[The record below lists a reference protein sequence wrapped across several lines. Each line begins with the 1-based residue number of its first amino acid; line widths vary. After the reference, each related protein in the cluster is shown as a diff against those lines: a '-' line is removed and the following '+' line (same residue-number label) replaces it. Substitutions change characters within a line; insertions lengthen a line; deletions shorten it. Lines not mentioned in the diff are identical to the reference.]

1 MALTFNDPLTF
12 KQDVKSSV
20 EPIIIYRI
28 NDPTSSVSLYINPQ
42 RISIRQSKVMQ
53 QVQTNTGWVFQH
65 WGYEPIV
72 ISYSGVTGYINPWKE
87 YEEHELIAAAAL
99 AKGTDGGIMQSNLIR
114 ILNDTSPYTTPAYKA
129 LAKLRVFYEEP
140 QKQLQ
145 GLGAD
150 LTKITADVDTQLK
163 QLALKFL
170 YRADAY
176 EGYLTRFEF
185 NESEDSPW
193 MWNYTME
200 FKAYTSNYDT
210 STANLLHTYRGDA
223 IKEGKCDDEILKS
236 VMGNLL
242 NNSMTVSN

>member
-1 MALTFNDPLTF
+1 MIFSDPLTF

-28 NDPTSSVSLYINPQ
+28 NDPTSSISLYINPQ
-42 RISIRQSKVMQ
+42 RISIRQGKVMQ

-72 ISYSGVTGYINPWKE
+72 ISYSGVTGYINP
-87 YEEHELIAAAAL
+87 YNI
-99 AKGTDGGIMQSNLIR
+99 GI
-114 ILNDTSPYTTPAYKA
+114 DTSKDTSTSLTKPPDPNMIPTPYSTPAYKA
-129 LAKLRVFYEEP
+129 LAKLRDFYEAP

-145 GLGAD
+145 GMGAD
-150 LTKITADVDTQLK
+150 LTKITSNIDAKLK

-176 EGYLTRFEF
+176 DGYLTRFEF

-200 FKAYTSNYDT
+200 FKAYNSNYNVD
-210 STANLLHTYRGDA
+210 SLELNILQSYMDEANKAG
-223 IKEGKCDDEILKS
+223 IIDDSILKNS
-236 VMGNLL
+236 IKNIL
-242 NNSMTVSN
+242 NTTTATTN

>member
-1 MALTFNDPLTF
+1 MIFSDPLTF

-28 NDPTSSVSLYINPQ
+28 NDPTSNVSLYINPQ
-42 RISIRQSKVMQ
+42 RISIRQAKVMQ
-53 QVQTNTGWVFQH
+53 QIQTNTGWVFQH

-72 ISYSGVTGYINPWKE
+72 ISYSGVTGYINP
-87 YEEHELIAAAAL
+87 YNI
-99 AKGTDGGIMQSNLIR
+99 GI
-114 ILNDTSPYTTPAYKA
+114 DTSEENRAVKPPDPNMIPTPYSTPAYKA
-129 LAKLRVFYEEP
+129 LAKLRDFYEAP

-145 GLGAD
+145 GMGAD
-150 LTKITADVDTQLK
+150 LTKITSNIDAKLK

-176 EGYLTRFEF
+176 DGYLTRFEF

-200 FKAYTSNYDT
+200 FKAYNSNYSSSYNTNLITNYMDD
-210 STANLLHTYRGDA
+210 ANKAG
-223 IKEGKCDDEILKS
+223 IIDDSILKS
-236 VMGNLL
+236 ALKNVL
-242 NNSMTVSN
+242 NTTTATTN

>member
-1 MALTFNDPLTF
+1 MALTFNDPLVF
-12 KQDVKSSV
+12 KQNIKSSV

-28 NDPTSSVSLYINPQ
+28 LDTNSRVSLHINPQ
-42 RISIRQSKVMQ
+42 RISIRQAKVMQ

-72 ISYSGVTGYINPWKE
+72 ISYSGVTGYINPYNIGVDASKD
-87 YEEHELIAAAAL
+87 
-99 AKGTDGGIMQSNLIR
+99 T
-114 ILNDTSPYTTPAYKA
+114 DTSTVKYDPNTIPTPYSTPAYKA

-145 GLGAD
+145 GMGAD

-242 NNSMTVSN
+242 NNTSTISN

>member
-1 MALTFNDPLTF
+1 MIFSNPFTF

-28 NDPTSSVSLYINPQ
+28 NDTTSSVSLYINPQ

-87 YEEHELIAAAAL
+87 YEDHESIAAAAI
-99 AKGTDGGIMQSNLIR
+99 AKGTDGGIMQGKLIR
-114 ILNDTSPYTTPAYKA
+114 ILNKTSPYTTPAYRA
-129 LAKLRVFYEEP
+129 LTKLRDFYERP

-145 GLGAD
+145 GMGAD
-150 LTKITADVDTQLK
+150 LTKITSNIDAKLK
-163 QLALKFL
+163 EFELKFI
-170 YRADAY
+170 YRADTY
-176 EGYLTRFEF
+176 DGYLTRFEF

-200 FKAYTSNYDT
+200 FKAYTSNYNTQLADLLAT
-210 STANLLHTYRGDA
+210 NRATAIEKKLDDDQILVAAMAD
-223 IKEGKCDDEILKS
+223 IKTTAT
-236 VMGNLL
+236 L
-242 NNSMTVSN
+242 NQ